1 MLYRRKIRLQI
12 NSTQVTQ
19 SLYAIFFDGRK
30 DKIIVQEKKGSSYY
44 MIEVVEEHIVLLSQ
58 PGSVY
63 IGYVTPDF
71 GSSEDITQSFIKE
84 LHLRN

>member
-1 MLYRRKIRLQI
+1 MNMLYRRKVRLQL

-30 DKIIVQEKKGSSYY
+30 GKTIVQEKKGSSNYRTV
-44 MIEVVEEHIVLLSQ
+44 VVEEHIVLFLE

-63 IGYVTPDF
+63 VG
-71 GSSEDITQSFIKE
+71 
-84 LHLRN
+84 